1 MATGREISPGRGRG
15 RGREISPERGIS
27 PGKGISPGRSNS
39 LVSTR
44 TEWPATREEFMKWF
58 WSGKNGNELIK
69 ELNCSTF
76 RREGYIRRE
85 KERPTIY
92 GIVLNDGYFPG
103 REGNV
108 QWKLCK
114 VGFTHVSTVKGT
126 LNRMEQV
133 QAEIKRKYETKRK
146 GRTAEAAVLFVLP
159 IGAVDVTTFS
169 DTEKRI
175 RNAVGRPILPYVAK
189 KLGLPCSTEWV
200 LTTQQFIDEINKNKN
215 DLKAKGSADLID
227 LFKNLKFTIKRRE
240 VPYWVKLAEI
250 DGLLTVMDLSKD

>member
-58 WSGKNGNELIK
+58 WSGKNGNKLIK

-133 QAEIKRKYETKRK
+133 QAEIKRKYETEK
-146 GRTAEAAVLFVLP
+146 GP
-159 IGAVDVTTFS
+159 
-169 DTEKRI
+169 
-175 RNAVGRPILPYVAK
+175 NGRGSCVVCVANRSS
-189 KLGLPCSTEWV
+189 GCHNVFRYRE
-200 LTTQQFIDEINKNKN
+200 KNKKCCW
-215 DLKAKGSADLID
+215 KAYTSICGEEIGSAMLHGIGFNDPAIY
-227 LFKNLKFTIKRRE
+227 RR
-240 VPYWVKLAEI
+240 
-250 DGLLTVMDLSKD
+250 DQ